1 MNIDVKQY
9 STFGPLTNTLA
20 QFSSAIGNLK
30 SSGLALSAFNLIY
43 GQNTSHFVEAATVQ
57 AKVSGT
63 PTDNR
68 FRFTMEAA
76 LHDSSKNNA
85 ISAATFAA
93 SAAFAS
99 GSGHPGLEFLTGPV
113 SSISRPVPFNFSLP
127 INNAYVALGGFSYSF
142 GSGNNHHIREI
153 TAQASI
159 NDKSDKKVDVL
170 GRVFFSDGSS
180 HSGEGPIQALVIGQ
194 LTGDDTRFE
203 EKSWTT
209 GQGEVSVT
217 LSNVSPINQ
226 AVVFITRF
234 SLKYTGSGDHEV
246 RQILLDAGNNSLNI
260 VNEPGSRRATIK
272 FLPKLIMTDGKNT
285 AAGELTLLV
294 MAVPA

>member
-1 MNIDVKQY
+1 MNVDVKQY
-9 STFGPLTNTLA
+9 STFGSDNTLA

-43 GQNTSHFVEAATVQ
+43 GQNTSHFVEAARVQ
-57 AKVSGT
+57 AKASGT
-63 PTDNR
+63 PADNR
-68 FRFTMEAA
+68 FRFTTEAS
-76 LHDSSKNNA
+76 LHDSSRNNA

-99 GSGHPGLEFLTGPV
+99 GSGQPGLEFLTGPV
-113 SSISRPVPFNFSLP
+113 SSISKPVPFNFSQP
-127 INNAYVALGGFSYSF
+127 INNAYVALGGFSFSF

-170 GRVFFSDGSS
+170 GRVFFSDGSG

-194 LTGDDTRFE
+194 LTGDATRFE
-203 EKSWTT
+203 EKPWTT

-217 LSNVSPINQ
+217 LNNVSRPINQ

-272 FLPKLIMTDGKNT
+272 FLPKLIMTDGNNT